1 MMPIGD
7 PRGGRIPEAAPS
19 RRLRQDWALTKNL
32 AGLLSSTVNLI
43 GGMIHLALPASI
55 APTPPVRKTLTAQ
68 SFDES
73 FLKSA
78 SVNITILALGTL
90 CRLEAAGARWL
101 LKP

>member
-32 AGLLSSTVNLI
+32 AGLLSSIVNLI